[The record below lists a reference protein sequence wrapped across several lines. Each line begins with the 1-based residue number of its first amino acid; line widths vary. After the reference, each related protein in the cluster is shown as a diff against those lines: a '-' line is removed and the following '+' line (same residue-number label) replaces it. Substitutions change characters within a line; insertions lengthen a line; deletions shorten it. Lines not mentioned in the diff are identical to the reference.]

1 MYVSSYLELHT
12 TLIGWMLYGLS
23 YEVLTKTGLFLLPFM
38 WILWS
43 GSAQHI
49 AQANQI
55 DNESHSGTKAHIFGI
70 LGGIVVAL
78 TCLMPVYEIQPTTV
92 VYQPT
97 PSFSNPDPAEVSA
110 EADPSTYSQSLDPV
124 TNNATVRVP
133 IWWRF
138 LLGISTGI
146 TQSIV
151 QNLPTPGD
159 LRQARVA
166 LSSTNISDPSVAY
179 EYRNFIRECYIPAH
193 KQFERMVREGSLTPS
208 GVSAED
214 IDWPGSRYLAT
225 LPGGYQYCTPE
236 DRETHGCYY
245 SIAPDRKATA
255 YLGEKATCAD
265 WWVAIEDKLLN
276 LDQANESTWQN
287 LKDKLASFKGTPDDV
302 IRQGRVKRIL
312 NNYAATQV
320 SSEHSSGD
328 DSLIEWGW
336 GVVEDVV
343 ATNKLA
349 QTSLAQESHLNIVK
363 QAAPMIVAIL
373 QMFAVIMLPW
383 AMLFTAYRLST
394 IISLSFVLFSLT
406 FVHALLAIAGW
417 LDHYLTTSL
426 FDDFSMLSWLQGDD
440 AHVLGTAQKRLL
452 LNIILTFAYAGVPML
467 WLFVMGMVGVG
478 AGTGR
483 KPSDLSCNHSDGRR
497 RRCFRRRGAGRRED
511 CRVGRG
517 ACGGPD
523 LRGSGRREGRQK
535 VQVVRVRTRTM
546 KQKLRGGSEVAWDFL
561 FLSNSRR

>member
-70 LGGIVVAL
+70 LGGIIVAL
-78 TCLMPVYEIQPTTV
+78 TCLTPVYEIQPTTV
-92 VYQPT
+92 IYQPT
-97 PSFSNPDPAEVSA
+97 PSFSDPDPAEVSA
-110 EADPSTYSQSLDPV
+110 ETDPSTYSQSLDPV
-124 TNNATVRVP
+124 TGNSTVRVP

-179 EYRNFIRECYIPAH
+179 EYRNFIRSCYIPAH
-193 KQFERMVREGSLTPS
+193 QQFERMVREGNLKPT
-208 GVSAED
+208 GANAED

-225 LPGGYQYCTPE
+225 LPGGYLYCTDPVSQ
-236 DRETHGCYY
+236 GCYR

-255 YLGEKATCAD
+255 YLGVNATCAD
-265 WWVAIEDKLLN
+265 WWVAIEDKLLD

-287 LKDKLASFKGTPDDV
+287 MKDTFASFRGTPDDV

-320 SSEHSSGD
+320 SSEHSSGE
-328 DSLIEWGW
+328 DSLIERGW
-336 GVVEDVV
+336 GLVEDVV

-349 QTSLAQESHLNIVK
+349 QTSITQEGYLNVVK

-383 AMLFTAYRLST
+383 AMLFTAYRLSAV
-394 IISLSFVLFSLT
+394 ISLSFVLFTLT

-426 FDDFSMLSWLQGDD
+426 FDGFSMLSWLQGDD
-440 AHVLGTAQKRLL
+440 AHVLGNAQKRLL

-478 AGTGR
+478 AATAAGNVAKSAASTGGVGVASGAGALR
-483 KPSDLSCNHSDGRR
+483 AAKSAGSVGAGVAK
-497 RRCFRRRGAGRRED
+497 GAGRAAAQGVKSKFR
-511 CRVGRG
+511 
-517 ACGGPD
+517 
-523 LRGSGRREGRQK
+523 
-535 VQVVRVRTRTM
+535 
-546 KQKLRGGSEVAWDFL
+546 W
-561 FLSNSRR
+561 

>member
-43 GSAQHI
+43 GSAQYI
-49 AQANQI
+49 AEANQI

-70 LGGIVVAL
+70 LGGIVVVL

-110 EADPSTYSQSLDPV
+110 DADPSTYSQSLDPV
-124 TNNATVRVP
+124 TGDAPVRVP

-193 KQFERMVREGSLTPS
+193 KQFERMVREGSLAPA
-208 GVSAED
+208 GVDAEE

-225 LPGGYQYCTPE
+225 LPGGYLYCAPE
-236 DRETHGCYY
+236 DRTTHGCYY
-245 SIAPDRKATA
+245 SIAPDPKATA
-255 YLGEKATCAD
+255 YLGPNATCAD
-265 WWVAIEDKLLN
+265 WWGAIEDKLLN
-276 LDQANESTWQN
+276 LDEANDSTWQN
-287 LKDKLASFKGTPDDV
+287 IKDKLASFSGMPDDE

-320 SSEHSSGD
+320 SPEHSSGD
-328 DSLIEWGW
+328 ENLIEWVW
-336 GVVEDVV
+336 GLVEDVV
-343 ATNKLA
+343 ATKELA
-349 QTSLAQESHLNIVK
+349 QTSIVREGHLEVVK

-383 AMLFTAYRLST
+383 AMLFTAYRLSA

-426 FDDFSMLSWLQGDD
+426 FDGFSMLSWLQGDD
-440 AHVLGTAQKRLL
+440 AHVFGNAQKRLL
-452 LNIILTFAYAGVPML
+452 LNIILIFAYTGVPVL
-467 WLFVMGMVGVG
+467 WIFVMGMVGVG
-478 AGTGR
+478 AANAAGSAAKGAAEATG
-483 KPSDLSCNHSDGRR
+483 
-497 RRCFRRRGAGRRED
+497 GAGIAS
-511 CRVGRG
+511 G
-517 ACGGPD
+517 AGALGVAKTA
-523 LRGSGRREGRQK
+523 GSG
-535 VQVVRVRTRTM
+535 
-546 KQKLRGGSEVAWDFL
+546 VARAAGQAVKKFRL
-561 FLSNSRR
+561 

>member
-12 TLIGWMLYGLS
+12 TLLGWMLYGLS
-23 YEVLTKTGLFLLPFM
+23 FEVIASTGLFLLPFM

-49 AQANQI
+49 AQANQL

-70 LGGIVVAL
+70 LGGLVVL
-78 TCLMPVYEIQPTTV
+78 FFCLMPVYEIQPTTV

-110 EADPSTYSQSLDPV
+110 DDDPSTYSQSLDPV
-124 TNNATVRVP
+124 TGNATVRVP

-166 LSSTNISDPSVAY
+166 LSSTNISDPAVAY

-193 KQFERMVREGSLTPS
+193 KQFERMVREGSLAPT
-208 GVSAED
+208 GVNAED

-225 LPGGYQYCTPE
+225 LPGGYLYCTPE
-236 DRETHGCYY
+236 DRITHGCYY
-245 SIAPDRKATA
+245 SIAPDPKATA
-255 YLGEKATCAD
+255 YLGPKATCAD
-265 WWVAIEDKLLN
+265 WWGAIENKLLD
-276 LDQANESTWQN
+276 LDQANDSTWQN
-287 LKDKLASFKGTPDDV
+287 LKDKFASLKGTSDDK

-328 DSLIEWGW
+328 DSLIERGW
-336 GVVEDVV
+336 GLVEDVI
-343 ATNKLA
+343 ATTEVTK
-349 QTSLAQESHLNIVK
+349 TSIAQESYLNIVK

-383 AMLFTAYRLST
+383 AMLFTAYRLSA

-426 FDDFSMLSWLQGDD
+426 FDGFSMLSWLQGDD
-440 AHVLGTAQKRLL
+440 AHVFGNAQKRLL
-452 LNIILTFAYAGVPML
+452 LNIILIFAYAGVPML
-467 WLFVMGMVGVG
+467 WMVVMGIAGVG
-478 AGTGR
+478 AARSTGVATSGAAR
-483 KPSDLSCNHSDGRR
+483 STAGVGAAA
-497 RRCFRRRGAGRRED
+497 GAGAL
-511 CRVGRG
+511 G
-517 ACGGPD
+517 AAKTA
-523 LRGSGRREGRQK
+523 GSGAARAAGRTSAGQAAAK
-535 VQVVRVRTRTM
+535 AAQGVKSKFR
-546 KQKLRGGSEVAWDFL
+546 W
-561 FLSNSRR
+561 